1 MLIFCFSFQMFGIG
15 TDEVNLNQY
24 KFRFVSALGKNSH
37 SWAYSYAGSIH
48 HNNMRT
54 PYGQQFSQGCI
65 VGMLLDRQRGHMEFF
80 LNRRPM
86 GVAFTNIPNDP
97 QIKIYPMIAS
107 TAAKCTVRLINAT
120 SQAQCLQLRS
130 FRMLAK
136 QPKALKELRQMPGL
150 KAILNNY
157 WFLAPPVRYSRESKA
172 NEYDMLDEAVISPKS
187 RLCRKH
193 KRKGKD
199 TVVLPASLHS
209 LYVFSYM
216 FSFNVFQMMMTTLMI
231 SIVMPIK

>member
-1 MLIFCFSFQMFGIG
+1 MFGIG

-24 KFRFVSALGKNSH
+24 KFRFASALGKNSH
-37 SWAYSYAGSIH
+37 SWAYSYAGRIH
-48 HNNMRT
+48 HNNVRT

-65 VGMLLDRQRGHMEFF
+65 VGVLLDRQRGHLEFF

-120 SQAQCLQLRS
+120 SQTQCLQLRS

-150 KAILNNY
+150 KTILNNY
-157 WFLAPPVRYSRESKA
+157 WFLAPPVRYSRESTA

-199 TVVLPASLHS
+199 NAALPIHCIILFAI
-209 LYVFSYM
+209 F
-216 FSFNVFQMMMTTLMI
+216 
-231 SIVMPIK
+231 